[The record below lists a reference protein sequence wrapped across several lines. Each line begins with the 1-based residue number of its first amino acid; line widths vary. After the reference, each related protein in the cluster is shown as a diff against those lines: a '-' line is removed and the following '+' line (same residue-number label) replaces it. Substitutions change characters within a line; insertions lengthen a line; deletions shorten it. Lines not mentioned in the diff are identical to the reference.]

1 MRRREFI
8 AFFGGTAIAWPLAAH
23 AQQQTKIPTIGFL
36 GPTAPEAWTE
46 WTKAFV
52 DRLAELGWVDGR
64 TVNIAFRWGNGQT
77 ERFGELAAEL
87 VNLKVDLILTSGSA
101 TRQAMKETSQIP
113 IVFALASDPVATGMV
128 ASLARP
134 GGNVTGLSL
143 VAPELAGKRLGL
155 LQAAVP
161 KMRRV
166 AVLADVAYPASV
178 LELGQVKDA
187 IAATG
192 LEYIPLEIR
201 RAEDIEPALTGI
213 GGRADAL
220 YVCSAD
226 PLMNNNRDRINALAL
241 AAKMPTLYGEK
252 PYAEAGGLMSY
263 GPAVTTMFK
272 RAAEIVDKI
281 LKGAKPAD
289 IPVEQPTSF
298 DLVVNL
304 KTAKTLGLTL
314 PQTLLA
320 TADEVIE

>member
-1 MRRREFI
+1 MRRRDFNALI
-8 AFFGGTAIAWPLAAH
+8 GAAVLWPLAAR
-23 AQQQTKIPTIGFL
+23 AQQPAKIPTIGFL
-36 GPTAPEAWTE
+36 GPASPENWAT

-52 DRLAELGWVDGR
+52 DRLAELGWIDGR
-64 TVNIAFRWGNGQT
+64 SATIVYRWGRGHI
-77 ERFGELAAEL
+77 ERFGPLAAEL
-87 VNLKVDLILTSGSA
+87 VALKADIILTAGSA
-101 TRQAMKETSQIP
+101 TLQTMKEASQTP

-128 ASLARP
+128 KSLARP

-155 LQAAVP
+155 LQAALP
-161 KMRRV
+161 NIKRV
-166 AVLADVAYPASV
+166 GVLVDVAYPASV

-187 IAATG
+187 ITAGG
-192 LEYIPLEIR
+192 LEFVPIEVR
-201 RAEDIEPALTGI
+201 SAEDIESALAGI
-213 GGRADAL
+213 VGRADAL

-226 PLMNNNRDRINALAL
+226 PLMNNTRDRINALAL

-252 PYAEAGGLMSY
+252 PYAEAGGLISY
-263 GPAVTTMFK
+263 GPAVPTMFR

-298 DLVVNL
+298 DLVINL
-304 KTAKTLGLTL
+304 KTAKALGLSI